1 MVVEPR
7 KAKDMRTVAVQ
18 FQRAASTTCAVLLA
32 VCRGKASEGMDFS
45 DDQCRVVIVTGVP
58 YAPPDDPRVKAK
70 RRFLDDKRRSGD
82 KKLLLSGDAWYE
94 QQACRAVNQAVGRC
108 VRHAKDWGAVLLADS
123 RFADAGRRKNLPA
136 WLRHEIRQPA
146 PFRDV
151 AAHLRSF
158 IHEHHGRPSQSKA
171 SSQKST
177 AFGLSSSSRPSAKPV
192 VKTEDAFDSLKK
204 LQRQVRKAP
213 ASVQD
218 PRVSAFLAKRAK
230 IEQPPAKTLR
240 REAPVV
246 MKPSL
251 PKKKA
256 LPVVKRAPVAFPA
269 TSSSTRVKD
278 TVAAFPSR
286 KQESV
291 AAQLMKESEPLR
303 DPEISDADAAT
314 AIKRLARIPASLD
327 ALRESK
333 AGRRLATYV
342 RRAEGACPAAERLL
356 ERWKALAKPREE
368 DDGYANVA
376 SAEAGARAEERAR
389 RHLDDY
395 LGRAPIPAPAPP
407 PQKPSRPPPAG
418 VGTSKRARRLLSYTN
433 V

>member
-1 MVVEPR
+1 M
-7 KAKDMRTVAVQ
+7 
-18 FQRAASTTCAVLLA
+18 
-32 VCRGKASEGMDFS
+32 
-45 DDQCRVVIVTGVP
+45 
-58 YAPPDDPRVKAK
+58 
-70 RRFLDDKRRSGD
+70 
-82 KKLLLSGDAWYE
+82 
-94 QQACRAVNQAVGRC
+94 
-108 VRHAKDWGAVLLADS
+108 
-123 RFADAGRRKNLPA
+123 
-136 WLRHEIRQPA
+136 LRHEIRQPA

-158 IHEHHGRPSQSKA
+158 LDEHHGRKPAPKASEKA
-171 SSQKST
+171 SS
-177 AFGLSSSSRPSAKPV
+177 AFGLSSSSRASAKPV

-218 PRVSAFLAKRAK
+218 PRVSAFLAKRTK
-230 IEQPPAKTLR
+230 VEQPPKATLR
-240 REAPVV
+240 REAPLQVPKV
-246 MKPSL
+246 L

-256 LPVVKRAPVAFPA
+256 FPVVKRAPVAFPA
-269 TSSSTRVKD
+269 TSSGTRVKD

-286 KQESV
+286 GKTESV
-291 AAQLMKESEPLR
+291 AAQLMRESEPLR

-314 AIKRLARIPASLD
+314 AIKRLARIPASLE

-342 RRAEGACPAAERLL
+342 RRVECPAAARLL
-356 ERWKALAKPREE
+356 ERWKALATPRE
-368 DDGYANVA
+368 DDGYEDVA

-395 LGRAPIPAPAPP
+395 LGRAPIPAAPAPP
-407 PQKPSRPPPAG
+407 PKPSRPQPAG
-418 VGTSKRARRLLSYTN
+418 VGTSKRARMLLSYTN